1 MLFQYVK
8 LQRFCHFIIKPFTI
22 KAGFFWAFPQGSG
35 FTLYLFIFDK
45 KIENKKDAVSIP
57 NATAVLT
64 KIICTTK

>member
-8 LQRFCHFIIKPFTI
+8 LQRFYHFIIKPFAI
-22 KAGFFWAFPQGSG
+22 QAGFFWAFPQGSG

-57 NATAVLT
+57 NATAVSA
-64 KIICTTK
+64 KIICIPK